1 MTRGELDAR
10 WRAHVLRLLS
20 QLLVQQHAPAWT
32 RRHDAVRELIDTAEE
47 IARAYDEEREAAN
60 DGKPD
65 GAST

>member
-32 RRHDAVRELIDTAEE
+32 RRHDAVRELTDTAEE
-47 IARAYDEEREAAN
+47 IARLYDAEREAAAS
-60 DGKPD
+60 DDPD
-65 GAST
+65 GGST